1 MGCAGT
7 QDGASSQGGAH
18 AWPHAVRSPDRDE
31 GSASPVVPSVTAPQL
46 MLSLKHEENGH
57 SLTPQELQH
66 NPSDAVLGALD
77 VQGHREVIDY
87 IDGLWD
93 EAM

>member
-1 MGCAGT
+1 
-7 QDGASSQGGAH
+7 
-18 AWPHAVRSPDRDE
+18 
-31 GSASPVVPSVTAPQL
+31 